1 VLVWGALLFLPLL
14 FAGYIFLSLGRAH
27 VAKVEAQ
34 LLALNLARAGT
45 FSSEFDTAESLNLMA
60 ALAYAAGFPASVQA
74 RNETLQNFAGVGTL
88 RFHHD
93 TARIG
98 SQSVDAYVELLGA
111 PITRLVSA
119 LGQISASGFARARPE
134 EFYVTMAM
142 DNSVSL
148 VKDRKIG
155 DTLQAFGLSASN
167 PPPGGPGLHAALP
180 FGTDL
185 GSAIQLPWNELSTE
199 VPPFSGLIST
209 VCFNTDENSCQYGT
223 ASHSGV
229 LAAYATDQ
237 YLAYKKAFI
246 ILMTTVAQRTA
257 LLDVNLLMT
266 PVSKAMQRMLNQI
279 FVGAPTADPAANRE
293 NPLDFPLVYGLPR
306 ADADGQS
313 PVSNMYLFRNTG
325 CDPVWRYDQ
334 DMLSGLA
341 QNPNIADPAEP
352 ILIAERDEERS
363 RSNPR
368 NMFYDRVSMLPEQP
382 ATALM
387 LGTWSRKM
395 IRHGEFF
402 ADRDMTT
409 QVSLPESLLSFV
421 NPPFPSFE
429 TPPPQEEA
437 WPPTDSF
444 VFNQGPRDAAGFL
457 MTATG
462 VNTAPVGWLGMPG
475 WWLGPGPAYP
485 PNGNLPPEIRD
496 RFIYRCEEGVP
507 ASMNEQLSVT
517 SGTVGRGLC
526 EVLRYCYFAKQ
537 TVEEGKPPYLPDC
550 KFGDVNEAG
559 FQSVRDYFYDPSRP
573 KSPRCLSGG
582 EPGCLNRA
590 GASFSRDRL
599 SYPFCLRGQ
608 ARCHGHLG
616 LTVPAGC
623 FNGAGNNTAVLLAG
637 AEPERPR
644 CDPGDIDSGFTPMD
658 YIPPAGHRNLG
669 PTGGPP
675 QVVTSSPLYAGSM
688 KMPAGSAPEIKTD
701 YLPFLIS
708 DLVPMPGGT
717 FTESCVAYAL
727 ERGRKFPPG
736 RKALVLVTDGRPD
749 ATWFSGGMFASDL
762 VQNDALYLARFSA
775 TLNQYI
781 EEGGVVFTWLL
792 GRHDRLEQLIR
803 YIESI
808 LATLTK
814 EQEQVFDLYISQ
826 RQAIPEDAQCGDMSC
841 AEAFNS
847 IPGTGMQGTSGTDL
861 GPYNYALNDGF
872 VFGEFKTLMNDPDRG
887 RFWIESS
894 VSASAGGVQGNIET
908 FIEGLRGVLA
918 QLKRQATL
926 VY

>member
-1 VLVWGALLFLPLL
+1 MLVWGALLFLPLL

-60 ALAYAAGFPASVQA
+60 ALAHAAGFPAGVQP
-74 RNETLQNFAGVGTL
+74 RNEVIQDFAGVGTL

-98 SQSVDAYVELLGA
+98 SQSVDAYVELRGE
-111 PITRLVSA
+111 PVTRLVSA
-119 LGQISASGFARARPE
+119 LGDIAASGFARARPE

-148 VKDRKIG
+148 VKDRQIG
-155 DTLQAFGLSASN
+155 GTLQAFGLSTSN

-185 GSAIQLPWNELSTE
+185 SSAIQIPWNELSTE
-199 VPPFSGLIST
+199 VPPFSGIVST
-209 VCFNTDENSCQYGT
+209 VCANTDENSCQYGSPT
-223 ASHSGV
+223 HGGV
-229 LAAYATDQ
+229 LAAYSTDQ

-266 PVSKAMQRMLNQI
+266 PVTKAMQRMVNQL
-279 FVGAPTADPAANRE
+279 FVGAPTGDSAANRE
-293 NPLDFPLVYGLPR
+293 SPLDFPLLYGLPR

-334 DMLSGLA
+334 DMLSGLT
-341 QNPNIADPAEP
+341 QNADSITDPAQP
-352 ILIAERDEERS
+352 LLVAVKDEERS
-363 RSNPR
+363 RANPR

-382 ATALM
+382 AAALM
-387 LGTWSRKM
+387 QGTWSRKM
-395 IRHGEFF
+395 IRYGQFF
-402 ADRDMTT
+402 ADRDLST
-409 QVSLPESLLSFV
+409 QVDLPESLLSFI
-421 NPPFPSFE
+421 NPPFPTFE
-429 TPPPQEEA
+429 NPPSQEGS

-444 VFNQGPRDAAGFL
+444 VYDHGPRNSAGFL
-457 MTATG
+457 QTATG

-485 PNGNLPPEIRD
+485 PNENLPPEIRD
-496 RFIYRCEEGVP
+496 RFSYRCEEGVP
-507 ASMNEQLSVT
+507 ESMNEQLSVT
-517 SGTVGRGLC
+517 PGTVGRGLC
-526 EVLRYCYFAKQ
+526 EIVRYCYFAKA
-537 TVEEGKPPYLPDC
+537 TTAEGKPPYLPDC
-550 KFGDVNEAG
+550 KFGDVTEEG
-559 FQSVRDYFYDPSRP
+559 WQSVRDYFYNSARP
-573 KSPRCLSGG
+573 KSPRCPSGG
-582 EPGCLNRA
+582 EPGCLSLS
-590 GASFSRDRL
+590 GSSRDRL

-608 ARCHGHLG
+608 ARCAGHLG
-616 LTVPAGC
+616 LGVPAGC
-623 FNGAGNNTAVLLAG
+623 FNGPGNNTVVFSG
-637 AEPERPR
+637 GEPERPR
-644 CDPGDIDSGFTPMD
+644 CDPGDLDPSFNPMS
-658 YIPPAGHRNLG
+658 YSPPAGHRNLG
-669 PTGGPP
+669 PAGGPA
-675 QVVTSSPLYAGSM
+675 QIVTTSPLYAGSM
-688 KMPAGSAPEIKTD
+688 KMPDGSVPDIKTD

-717 FTESCVAYAL
+717 FTESCVAYAM

-749 ATWFSGGMFASDL
+749 ATWFSGGMFAPDL
-762 VQNDALYLARFSA
+762 VQNDALYLARFSD
-775 TLNQYI
+775 TLDQYV

-808 LATLTK
+808 YLTLAK
-814 EQEQVFDLYISQ
+814 EQKDVFDDYISQ
-826 RQAIPEDAQCGDMSC
+826 RQEIPEDAMCGSLSC

-847 IPGTGMQGTSGTDL
+847 IPGTGMQGTTATDL
-861 GPYNYALNDGF
+861 GPYNYALNDGV
-872 VFGEFKTLMNDPDRG
+872 VFGEFKTLMNDPERG
-887 RFWIESS
+887 RFWIEST